1 MLAGTVALTLFDVF
15 GYWITGRSFAQVQE
29 LILALF
35 VWVVYAGMG
44 ELYKTGD
51 QISIDLLEKV
61 LPPKANRII
70 QMIIDVVVLAFS
82 IVVTY
87 YAVLLTIR
95 SITKLTPVLKIPYC
109 YIDAA
114 IVLGAGTMIYFALQ
128 RIVRN
133 IKTIKQDKEGE

>member
-1 MLAGTVALTLFDVF
+1 MKKYFNIGSIVNFIGGFMLMTTVLLTLFDVF
-15 GYWITGRSFAQVQE
+15 GYWLTGRSFAQVQE

-44 ELYKTGD
+44 ELYKAGD

-61 LPPKANRII
+61 LPRKANLIVQI
-70 QMIIDVVVLAFS
+70 IIDVIVLAFS
-82 IVVTY
+82 VVVTY

-95 SITKLTPVLKIPYC
+95 SVTKFTPVLKIRYC

-114 IVLGAGTMIYFALQ
+114 IVFGAGTMDFLC
-128 RIVRN
+128 N
-133 IKTIKQDKEGE
+133 